1 VSVAFLDLLGDISS
15 KPIPRGDLPLN
26 PWSQTTIE
34 EKQQKIRH
42 WTERLYQDY
51 DHILFTYSIRM
62 SRPQIRVQEVD
73 SMWGQWNPTT
83 RTITLSQ
90 KLIEMHSWDVV
101 LEILKHE
108 MAHQMVLEV
117 LGYHEQHGPHFR
129 RACTALGVADW
140 AQTATGEI
148 PKEIPH
154 WKDHPRSPEEDR
166 LIKRVEKLLALAEST
181 NEHEAAIAM
190 ERVREI
196 YARHNIDRVAK
207 QNPSSMI
214 HCVITRRKKKT
225 ESCESLIF
233 SILNE
238 HFFVRSIHTS
248 IFDAEA
254 CEEYKAVE
262 LLGTRENVVIA
273 EYVYH
278 FLWNTLQD
286 LWKAYQKNSKKKD
299 ARAKRSY
306 MLGVLSGFRD
316 KLNKGTKTN
325 TTHPDRT
332 PTECYALIAQGH
344 AELSQFVGYRYPKL
358 SKRSWSAGHAERS
371 SFEAGKAEGANLN
384 LRRGLHHTAGNLG
397 KLLT

>member
-1 VSVAFLDLLGDISS
+1 MNS
-15 KPIPRGDLPLN
+15 
-26 PWSQTTIE
+26 WSQTAIE
-34 EKQQKIRH
+34 VKQLKIRR

-51 DHILFTYSIRM
+51 DHILYAYGVRM
-62 SRPQIRVQEVD
+62 SRPQIRVQDVD
-73 SMWGQWNPTT
+73 SIWGQWNPIT

-90 KLIEMHSWDVV
+90 RLIERHSWDVV
-101 LEILKHE
+101 VEILKHE

-148 PKEIPH
+148 PKEIPS
-154 WKDHPRSPEEDR
+154 WRDHPRSPEEDR

-207 QNPSSMI
+207 QSPSAMI
-214 HCVITRRKKKT
+214 HCVITRKKKRT
-225 ESCESLIF
+225 ESYETLIF
-233 SILNE
+233 SILNQ
-238 HFFVRSIHTS
+238 HFFVNSIHTS
-248 IFDAEA
+248 IYDAES
-254 CEEYKAVE
+254 CEEFNAVE

-278 FLWNTLQD
+278 FLWNTLHD
-286 LWKAYQKNSKKKD
+286 LWKAYQKTSKPKD

-316 KLNKGTKTN
+316 KLNKGT
-325 TTHPDRT
+325 TTSTSHPDRT
-332 PTECYALIAQGH
+332 PTECHALIAQGQ

-358 SKRSWSAGHAERS
+358 STRSWSTGQAEKS

-384 LRRGLHHTAGNLG
+384 LRRGLHQSAGNRG
-397 KLLT
+397 NLLT

>member
-1 VSVAFLDLLGDISS
+1 
-15 KPIPRGDLPLN
+15 LN
-26 PWSQTTIE
+26 HWSHTTFE
-34 EKQQKIRH
+34 AKTLKIRR
-42 WTERLYQDY
+42 WTERLYRDY
-51 DHILFTYSIRM
+51 DHILYSYSVRM
-62 SRPQIRVQEVD
+62 SRPQIRVQDVE
-73 SMWGQWNPTT
+73 SLWGQWNPTT

-101 LEILKHE
+101 IEILKHE
-108 MAHQMVLEV
+108 MAHQLVHEV
-117 LGYHEQHGPHFR
+117 LGYNEHHGPHFR
-129 RACTALGVADW
+129 RACVTLGVADW

-148 PKEIPH
+148 PRDIPH

-181 NEHEAAIAM
+181 NEHEAALAM

-196 YARHNIDRVAK
+196 YARHNIDRVAN
-207 QNPSSMI
+207 QTASAMI
-214 HCVITRRKKKT
+214 HCVISRKKKRT
-225 ESCESLIF
+225 ESTESLIF

-248 IFDAEA
+248 LFDAET

-286 LWKAYQKNSKKKD
+286 LWKAYQKVAKRTD
-299 ARAKRSY
+299 GRAKRSY

-316 KLNKGTKTN
+316 KLNKGSKT
-325 TTHPDRT
+325 TTSHPDRS
-332 PTECYALIAQGH
+332 PTECYALIAKGH
-344 AELSQFVGYRYPKL
+344 AELTQFVDYRYPKL
-358 SKRSWSAGHAERS
+358 AKRSWSAGHAERS

-384 LRRGLHHTAGNLG
+384 LRRGIHHSAGNQG
-397 KLLT
+397 RLLS